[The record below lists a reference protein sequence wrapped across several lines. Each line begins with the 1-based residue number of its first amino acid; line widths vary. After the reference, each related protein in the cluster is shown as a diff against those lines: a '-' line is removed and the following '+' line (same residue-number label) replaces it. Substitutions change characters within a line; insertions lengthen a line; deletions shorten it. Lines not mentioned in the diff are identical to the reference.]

1 MEDVQHVI
9 EAAVHAALGP
19 MSINGVDVVFGHD
32 QDDEEAY
39 YVAIEVPH
47 STPRLGGERLLS
59 AMTGVNDALIAAGE
73 RRFAYVKFRY
83 LGEEAADEGESA
95 RSSES

>member
-1 MEDVQHVI
+1 MTDVQHI
-9 EAAVHAALGP
+9 IDGAVHAALGST
-19 MSINGVDVVFGHD
+19 SIGEIDVVFGHD

-59 AMTGVNDALIAAGE
+59 AMTSVNDALAAAGE

-83 LGEEAADEGESA
+83 ADEEAADEGESA
-95 RSSES
+95 RSFDP